1 MKEKKIVALTV
12 SALIII
18 TIAWGAIFIFRGAAV
33 TGLAGKILL
42 KAGRPLQFAGYTVLV
57 DRVEGNKLYGIK
69 VSSQNKTLE
78 AKSGDYIYIPE
89 RNAIRFTLVDGVAED
104 HDPDIPQKLNRLTF
118 QQTIFTLKLEPKNK

>member
-1 MKEKKIVALTV
+1 MKKKKIVVLTV

-18 TIAWGAIFIFRGAAV
+18 AIAWAAIFILRGTAA

-42 KAGRPLQFAGYTVLV
+42 QAGRPLRFAGYTVLV

-78 AKSGDYIYIPE
+78 AKSGDYTYIPE

-104 HDPDIPQKLNRLTF
+104 HDPDIHQKFNKLTF
-118 QQTIFTLKLEPKNK
+118 QQTIFTLKLESKDK